1 MENDISK
8 IKQEL
13 EQTRKE
19 FWNIDPEAG
28 AVLQALIHAAK
39 PQNIL
44 EVGTSNGYS
53 AIIMGEIASRYGAH
67 ITSIE
72 FFPER
77 LTLAKQNIDR
87 AGLTEHISILQGDA
101 AEILPNLAEQQHLY
115 QFIFLDANKEEYA
128 LYFTNVMKMIASRGI
143 IVADNTISH
152 RKKLG
157 AFFDAIQNEPRANA
171 LELSIGTGLTIITI
185 S

>member
-1 MENDISK
+1 MENDLSN
-8 IKQEL
+8 IKHEL

-28 AVLQALIHAAK
+28 MALQALIHATK

-53 AIIMGEIASRYGAH
+53 AIIMGEVASLYGAH

-77 LTLAKQNIDR
+77 IELAKQNIER
-87 AGLTEHISILQGDA
+87 AGLTKHISILQGDA
-101 AEILPNLAEQQHLY
+101 AEILPSLVKQQHLY

-128 LYFTNVMKMIASRGI
+128 LYFANAMKMIASHGI

-152 RKKLG
+152 KKKLG
-157 AFFDAIQNEPRANA
+157 AFFDAIKNEPRANA